1 MGDWARESPEEPREN
16 DDAPSPHPAPAV
28 ADHRPGP
35 LGGGLAHPARPG
47 GRGAAPPSRGTAADG
62 IAQAEASAGPEV
74 ATLRQAL
81 LSQGL
86 TPADADLVLARL
98 TPAERAELARRA
110 GELGVGGDSGLLII
124 VLILVVAILL
134 YLPMAGKMQGW
145 W

>member
-1 MGDWARESPEEPREN
+1 MLRARILRPRWLTTVLILWA
-16 DDAPSPHPAPAV
+16 AAWLTLPAPADG
-28 ADHRPGP
+28 APLPPGH
-35 LGGGLAHPARPG
+35 GPA
-47 GRGAAPPSRGTAADG
+47 AEGT
-62 IAQAEASAGPEV
+62 AQAEALAPEV

-110 GELGVGGDSGLLII
+110 GELGVGGDSGLLIL

>member
-1 MGDWARESPEEPREN
+1 MLRARILRPRWLTTVLILWAAAWLTLPT
-16 DDAPSPHPAPAV
+16 PADGV
-28 ADHRPGP
+28 P
-35 LGGGLAHPARPG
+35 L
-47 GRGAAPPSRGTAADG
+47 PPSRGTAADG
-62 IAQAEASAGPEV
+62 IAQAEASAPEV

-110 GELGVGGDSGLLII
+110 GELGVGGDSGLLIL
-124 VLILVVAILL
+124 VLVLVVAILL

>member
-1 MGDWARESPEEPREN
+1 MLRPRILRPRWLTTVLIFWA
-16 DDAPSPHPAPAV
+16 AVWLTLPAPADG
-28 ADHRPGP
+28 AP
-35 LGGGLAHPARPG
+35 L
-47 GRGAAPPSRGTAADG
+47 PPSRGTAAEE
-62 IAQAEASAGPEV
+62 IAQAEASAAPEL
-74 ATLRQAL
+74 ATLRHAL